1 MPVVV
6 MSVCMTAITGVVL
19 DDILESEP
27 PQTHRLRGGF
37 PTQVHFV
44 IL

>member
-27 PQTHRLRGGF
+27 PADAPSAGGF